1 MIGGN
6 PVTRDDDSMGYRE
19 ELSEGIEATL
29 DRPPIDA
36 KRAVQRSITALGSR
50 AELLSETLTSMTI
63 AVLPRTAVV
72 SSAQSPVVLISFTA
86 VGRGTRLHSRIV
98 RHTATR
104 SRWARLLPL
113 GPKVM
118 LGRHWHRRL
127 LQAIEQEIRALD
139 PIAVVNRR

>member
-6 PVTRDDDSMGYRE
+6 PVTRDGDSMGYRE
-19 ELSEGIEATL
+19 ELREGIEATF

-36 KRAVQRSITALGSR
+36 KRAVQLAVTALGSR
-50 AELLSETLTSMTI
+50 AELLAETATSMTI
-63 AVLPRTAVV
+63 AVLPRAAVI
-72 SSAQSPVVLISFTA
+72 SSTQSPIVLILFTA

-104 SRWARLLPL
+104 SRWARVLPL
-113 GPKVM
+113 GPRAM

-127 LQAIEQEIRALD
+127 LQAIEQEIRAMD
-139 PIAVVNRR
+139 PLAVVNRR